1 MKLVPAMP
9 LGKSRRD
16 ELSRPGAVRPPR
28 IRQRRLFPDWHLG
41 ERPMRL
47 LYYRDRRMTPRLS
60 SFISFATSAFA
71 TPKSA

>member
-1 MKLVPAMP
+1 
-9 LGKSRRD
+9 
-16 ELSRPGAVRPPR
+16 
-28 IRQRRLFPDWHLG
+28 
-41 ERPMRL
+41 MRL